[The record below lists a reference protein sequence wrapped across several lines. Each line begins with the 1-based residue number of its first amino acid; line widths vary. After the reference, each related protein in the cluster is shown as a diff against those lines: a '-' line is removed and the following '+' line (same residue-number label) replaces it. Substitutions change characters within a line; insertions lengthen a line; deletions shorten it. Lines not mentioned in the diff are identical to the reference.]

1 MEEDK
6 WQNAKLDVEEYLES
20 GAELSDGLIQILR
33 LNLEV
38 GNNDERARV
47 GVLKSLKALLKDKEG
62 TPFHKGNKSDLPAK
76 VRVNV
81 ERLGKKMYDACMQY
95 MECDPIIIF
104 VTPRHK
110 KSGGGFYKTSKE
122 YAMANKKRLITRL
135 KKEYRLG
142 QWDGTLEG
150 IMPLEEE

>member
-20 GAELSDGLIQILR
+20 GAELSEGLIQILR

-38 GNNDERARV
+38 GNNDERTRV

-81 ERLGKKMYDACMQY
+81 ERLGKKMYGACMQY

-110 KSGGGFYKTSKE
+110 KSGGGFYKTNKE

>member
-38 GNNDERARV
+38 GDNDEKARL
-47 GVLKSLKALLKDKEG
+47 GVLKSLKALLRDKEG

-76 VRVNV
+76 VRVVV
-81 ERLGKKMYDACMQY
+81 ERLGKFMHGASMAY
-95 MECDPIIIF
+95 MESSSVMKFI
-104 VTPRHK
+104 TQRHK
-110 KSGGGFYKTSKE
+110 KSGGGFYKTHKE
-122 YAMANKKRLITRL
+122 FADANKKRLITRL

-142 QWDGTLEG
+142 QWDGTLTG
-150 IMPLEEE
+150 LMPLEEE